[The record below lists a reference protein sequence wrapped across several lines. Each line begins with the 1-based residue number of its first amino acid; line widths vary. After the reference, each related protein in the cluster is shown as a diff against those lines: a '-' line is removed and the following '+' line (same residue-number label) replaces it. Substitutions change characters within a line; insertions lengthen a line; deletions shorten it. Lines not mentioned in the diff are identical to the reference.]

1 MPLPT
6 PNKNEKESDFMKR
19 CMPAATKE
27 SKDNKQAVAICINQY
42 RKKSKSLFEKADR
55 EYRAS
60 MRFDELMQK
69 MEEATSDK
77 KAGYPPNCNE
87 GYVEKDDK
95 CVPIEEE
102 TSAGYKYRD
111 PKTDEIYEF
120 PRKGVYTKNG
130 RTLVPAY

>member
-27 SKDNKQAVAICINQY
+27 SKDNKQAVAICMSQF

-60 MRFDELMQK
+60 MR
-69 MEEATSDK
+69 MEQTISYE

-87 GYVEKDDK
+87 GYVEKDGK

>member
-19 CMPAATKE
+19 CMPAVTKE
-27 SKDNKQAVAICINQY
+27 SKDNKQAVAICMSQF

-55 EYRAS
+55 EYRTS
-60 MRFDELMQK
+60 MSMEQTISDE
-69 MEEATSDK
+69 

-87 GYVEKDDK
+87 GYVEKDGK

-102 TSAGYKYRD
+102 ASAGYKYRD
-111 PKTDEIYEF
+111 PKTGEIYEF
-120 PRKGVYTKNG
+120 ARKGVYTRNG

>member
-19 CMPAATKE
+19 CMPVATKE
-27 SKDNKQAVAICINQY
+27 SKNPKQAVAICMSQFK
-42 RKKSKSLFEKADR
+42 RKKSKSLFEKADL

-60 MRFDELMQK
+60 SDE
-69 MEEATSDK
+69 

-87 GYVEKDDK
+87 GYVEKDGK

-102 TSAGYKYRD
+102 ASAGYKYRD
-111 PKTDEIYEF
+111 PKTGEIYEF
-120 PRKGVYTKNG
+120 ARKGVYTKNG